1 MPITRPI
8 SRHHPVKSSPFAEY
22 AQAIGWLCMRWTF
35 LEVMVDQLVVALL
48 ALDDEDIGRC
58 VTSNIDLRDKFQI
71 ALSVGYI
78 KRIDDQWFEELK
90 TVINTAD
97 NELREKRNRYAHDL
111 WTFDKSNAMKK
122 IYFRT
127 KMQKSQSRK
136 PIELSTLQET
146 EVLPEEIWA
155 TADAIGETAGEI
167 ALLWSQHTGVTRR
180 RALQKK

>member
-1 MPITRPI
+1 
-8 SRHHPVKSSPFAEY
+8 
-22 AQAIGWLCMRWTF
+22 MRWTF
-35 LEVMVDQLVVALL
+35 LEVMVNHLLVVLL
-48 ALDDEDIGRC
+48 DIGDDEIGRC

-90 TVINTAD
+90 VVINIAD
-97 NELREKRNRYAHDL
+97 NELREKRNRYAHDF

-122 IYFRT
+122 IHFRT

-146 EVLPEEIWA
+146 EVLPEDIWS
-155 TADAIGETAGEI
+155 TADAISDASGKI
-167 ALLWSQHTGVTRR
+167 ALLWSQHRSLTRR
-180 RALQKK
+180 RALRKK